1 MAARILLLLIACCLM
16 AVAQDRDFLTA
27 DEADQVRLAQEPNL
41 RLKLYLHFAKQR
53 LDLIQQAVAQ
63 EKAGRSKLIHDLLED
78 YTKIIEAIDTVSD
91 DALKRKLDLAEG
103 VLAVGAAEKEMLAAL
118 EKIQESNPKDIG
130 RYQFV
135 LDQAIETTRDSSE
148 LAAADLK
155 GRTVTIETKAKKD
168 REELET
174 LMNPEEVKA
183 KREAEKK
190 EAQAAKKAPTL
201 RRKGEVVKPQQ

>member
-1 MAARILLLLIACCLM
+1 MLRILLLLSIYMLSCL
-16 AVAQDRDFLTA
+16 AQDRDFLTA

-41 RLKLYLHFAKQR
+41 RLNLYIHFARQR

-91 DALKRKLDLAEG
+91 DALKRKLAVGEG
-103 VLAVGAAEKEMLAAL
+103 VKVVETAEKEMLAAL
-118 EKIQESNPKDIG
+118 EKIQASNPKDIG

-135 LDQAIETTRDSSE
+135 LDQAIETTKDSVE

-155 GRTVTIETKAKKD
+155 DRSVTIETKVQKEKQ
-168 REELET
+168 ELEA

-183 KREAEKK
+183 KRESEKK
-190 EAQAAKKAPTL
+190 ETEQKKKAPTL
-201 RRKGEVVKPQQ
+201 RRKGEVAKEP

>member
-1 MAARILLLLIACCLM
+1 MLSRILVVLILLCSFA
-16 AVAQDRDFLTA
+16 AGQERDFLTA

-78 YTKIIEAIDTVSD
+78 YTQIIEAIDTVSD
-91 DALKRKLDLAEG
+91 DALKRKLDIAEG
-103 VLAVGAAEKEMLAAL
+103 ISAVGVAEKEMLAAL
-118 EKIQESNPKDIG
+118 EKIQEANPKDIG

-135 LDQAIETTRDSSE
+135 LDQAIETTRDSVE

-155 GRTVTIETKAKKD
+155 GRTVNIESKAKKD
-168 REELET
+168 REELEA

-183 KREAEKK
+183 KRDAEKK
-190 EAQAAKKAPTL
+190 EAESAKKVPTL
-201 RRKGEVVKPQQ
+201 RRKGEVVKPK

>member
-1 MAARILLLLIACCLM
+1 MLTRILLLLIACGLF
-16 AVAQDRDFLTA
+16 AAGQERDFLTA

-53 LDLIQQAVAQ
+53 LDLIQQAVSQ

-78 YTKIIEAIDTVSD
+78 YTNIIEAIDTVSD
-91 DALKRKLDLAEG
+91 DALKRKLDIAEG
-103 VLAVGAAEKEMLAAL
+103 IQAVGTSEKEMLAAL
-118 EKIQESNPKDIG
+118 EKIQEANPKDIA

-135 LDQAIETTRDSSE
+135 LEQAIDTTRDSVE

-155 GRTVTIETKAKKD
+155 DRTLTLETKVKKD
-168 REELET
+168 KEELEA
-174 LMNPEEVKA
+174 LMNPEVVKA

-201 RRKGEVVKPQQ
+201 RRKGEVVKPR

>member
-1 MAARILLLLIACCLM
+1 MLTRILLLLIACGLF
-16 AVAQDRDFLTA
+16 VAGQERDFLTA

-53 LDLIQQAVAQ
+53 LDLIQQAVSQ

-78 YTKIIEAIDTVSD
+78 YTNIIEAIDTVSD
-91 DALKRKLDLAEG
+91 DALKRKLDIAEG
-103 VLAVGAAEKEMLAAL
+103 IQAVGTSEKEMLAAL
-118 EKIQESNPKDIG
+118 EKIQEANPKDIA

-135 LDQAIETTRDSSE
+135 LEQAIDTTRDSVE

-155 GRTVTIETKAKKD
+155 DRTVTLETKVKKD
-168 REELET
+168 KEELEA

-201 RRKGEVVKPQQ
+201 RRKGEVVKPQR

>member
-1 MAARILLLLIACCLM
+1 MKLRTLLSLFICVSCC
-16 AVAQDRDFLTA
+16 VAQDRDFLTA

-41 RLKLYLHFAKQR
+41 RLNLYLHFAKQR

-78 YTKIIEAIDTVSD
+78 YTNIIEAIDTVSD
-91 DALKRKLDLAEG
+91 DALKRKLDVVEG
-103 VLAVGAAEKEMLAAL
+103 VQAVGAAEKEMLAAL
-118 EKIQESNPKDIG
+118 EKIQESSPKDIG

-168 REELET
+168 REELEA

-201 RRKGEVVKPQQ
+201 R

>member
-1 MAARILLLLIACCLM
+1 MAARILLVLIACCLL
-16 AVAQDRDFLTA
+16 AVGQDRDFLTA

-103 VLAVGAAEKEMLAAL
+103 VQAVGAAEKEMLAAL

-130 RYQFV
+130 
-135 LDQAIETTRDSSE
+135 
-148 LAAADLK
+148 
-155 GRTVTIETKAKKD
+155 
-168 REELET
+168 
-174 LMNPEEVKA
+174 
-183 KREAEKK
+183 
-190 EAQAAKKAPTL
+190 
-201 RRKGEVVKPQQ
+201 

>member
-1 MAARILLLLIACCLM
+1 MAARILLVLIACCLL
-16 AVAQDRDFLTA
+16 AVGQDRDFLTA

-91 DALKRKLDLAEG
+91 DALKRKLDLVEG
-103 VLAVGAAEKEMLAAL
+103 VQAVGAAEKEMLAAL

-155 GRTVTIETKAKKD
+155 GRTVTIETKTKKD
-168 REELET
+168 REELEA

-190 EAQAAKKAPTL
+190 EAVAKKKAPTL
-201 RRKGEVVKPQQ
+201 RRKGEVVKERP